1 MKKIMILALLYSFPA
16 LAQTQESI
24 IPQGKEPTIVYGSAA
39 TPSGKN
45 DTYTVEQPA
54 DAPNPLGNPIVP
66 DANPQPI
73 YPDNVQEGTSPTN
86 SSATTDTNTMGPDE
100 TPDTLSPM
108 SIVNQSAEQNPAPFS
123 ESPEQQQNQIQNTL
137 YQGGN
142 RIYDVQSF
150 PVNDINEITEPNIQP
165 TITTYPEY

>member
-24 IPQGKEPTIVYGSAA
+24 IPQGQDPTIVYGSAA
-39 TPSGKN
+39 TASGKN
-45 DTYTVEQPA
+45 DTYIVEQPA

-66 DANPQPI
+66 DVNPQPA
-73 YPDNVQEGTSPTN
+73 YSNNNQ
-86 SSATTDTNTMGPDE
+86 TDTPSAADSSPADTMGPDE

>member
-1 MKKIMILALLYSFPA
+1 MKKFMILALLYSFPA

-24 IPQGKEPTIVYGSAA
+24 IPQGTEPTIVYGSAA
-39 TPSGKN
+39 TASGKN

-66 DANPQPI
+66 DVNQQPEYQNNAI
-73 YPDNVQEGTSPTN
+73 PSSSDNSAASSTPTTP
-86 SSATTDTNTMGPDE
+86 SPDE
-100 TPDTLSPM
+100 TSADLSPM
-108 SIVNQSAEQNPAPFS
+108 SIVNQTAEQDPAPFS

-137 YQGGN
+137 YQGGD

-150 PVNDINEITEPNIQP
+150 PINDVKEITEPNIQP
-165 TITTYPEY
+165 TISTYPEY